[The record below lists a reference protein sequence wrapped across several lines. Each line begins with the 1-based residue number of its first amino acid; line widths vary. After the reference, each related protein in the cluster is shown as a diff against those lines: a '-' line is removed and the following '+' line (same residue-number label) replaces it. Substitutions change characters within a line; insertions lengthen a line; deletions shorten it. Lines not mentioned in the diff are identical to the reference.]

1 MLDKACNFRYA
12 ETVLAIVQRLE
23 FRRCDL
29 GLYPAGTSQ
38 RGSITAIDAGGEK
51 GSITPAFFLP
61 VITAANEVA
70 QAAAWGTVL
79 TAWDALFLGARSR
92 DEYNDVTTYAVL
104 RPTNGAAREIALKLI
119 ARDATTGQTVDYY
132 CPTVDLSLISYDANY
147 GAKDVVD
154 LTTTEVDAFITALNA
169 MPLKN
174 PFNYANNM
182 TIVGAQVVRGQK

>member
-1 MLDKACNFRYA
+1 MLDNAWICRYA
-12 ETVLAIVQRLE
+12 EIVLANVQRLRFGE
-23 FRRCDL
+23 WTM

-51 GSITPAFFLP
+51 GSISPAFFLP

-70 QAAAWGTVL
+70 QAAAWATVL
-79 TAWDALFLGARSR
+79 TKWDALFLGARSR
-92 DEYNDVTTYAVL
+92 DEYNDITTYAVV
-104 RPTNGAAREIALKLI
+104 RPTNGAAREISLKLI

-132 CPTVDLSLISYDANY
+132 CPTVDLTKISYDANY

-154 LTTTEVDAFITALNA
+154 LTTTEVDEFISALNA